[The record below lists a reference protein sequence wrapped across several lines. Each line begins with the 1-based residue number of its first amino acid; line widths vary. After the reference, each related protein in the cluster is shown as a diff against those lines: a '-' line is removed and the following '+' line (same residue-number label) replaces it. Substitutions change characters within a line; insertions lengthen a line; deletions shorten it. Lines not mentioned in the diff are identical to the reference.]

1 MAEMVSITMP
11 SLEEGTEA
19 VIGTWLKKPGD
30 TVQVHEPLVEINTD
44 KAIMEVP
51 APASGVLRE
60 ILKPVDQPIHPGE
73 VLGRIEA
80 SAPAAAPRTETVS
93 AEVKPTAVA
102 SAAALRELSPAVRA
116 LIQQHNLD
124 PAQIKGTGRGG
135 RITHEDVL
143 NHLKAPRA
151 TAAAEP
157 PRELKGK
164 VMPHTPMRRRI
175 ARHMVESMLKTAPH
189 VTAVHEADLTAVA
202 AHKRANAEAFQ
213 KKGVKLTYTAYFVA
227 AAVRA
232 LQAVPEVNSRWHD
245 EGLEV
250 FSDCNIGIATAIDA
264 GLVVPVIYRAQT
276 LDLFGIAQRLQEL
289 TEKARR
295 GRIGTNEIENGT
307 FTITNHGVSG
317 SLIATPIINQPQ
329 SAILGIGK
337 MEKRLVVSEVNGADA
352 IQIKPMVYVT
362 ITIDHRVLDG
372 FLANSF
378 MTKFVNSLREW

>member
-1 MAEMVSITMP
+1 MAEIVSITMP

-19 VIGTWLKKPGD
+19 VVASWLKKPGEQ
-30 TVQVHEPLVEINTD
+30 VKVHEPLVEINTD
-44 KAIMEVP
+44 KAIMEVA
-51 APASGVLRE
+51 APATGVLLD
-60 ILKPVDQPIHPGE
+60 ILKPSDEAIHAGD
-73 VLGRIEA
+73 VLGRIQAA
-80 SAPAAAPRTETVS
+80 SQAATESSRDAAPSTAAAAPV
-93 AEVKPTAVA
+93 

-116 LIQQHNLD
+116 LVQQHNLD
-124 PAQIKGTGRGG
+124 PSQIKGTGRGG
-135 RITHEDVL
+135 RITHEDVML
-143 NHLKAPRA
+143 YLKSPRPAA
-151 TAAAEP
+151 TET

-164 VMPHTPMRRRI
+164 IVPHTPMRRRI
-175 ARHMVESMLKTAPH
+175 ARHMVESLLKTAPH
-189 VTAVHEADLTAVA
+189 VTAVHEADLTAA
-202 AHKRANAEAFQ
+202 TAHKRANAEIFQ

-250 FSDCNIGIATAIDA
+250 FGDCNIGVATAIEG

-295 GRIGTNEIENGT
+295 GRIGMNEIEHGT

-337 MEKRLVVSEVNGADA
+337 LEKRLVVTEVNGVET
-352 IQIKPMVYVT
+352 IQIKPMAYVT

-372 FLANSF
+372 FQANSF
-378 MTKFVNSLREW
+378 MTKFVNSLKEW